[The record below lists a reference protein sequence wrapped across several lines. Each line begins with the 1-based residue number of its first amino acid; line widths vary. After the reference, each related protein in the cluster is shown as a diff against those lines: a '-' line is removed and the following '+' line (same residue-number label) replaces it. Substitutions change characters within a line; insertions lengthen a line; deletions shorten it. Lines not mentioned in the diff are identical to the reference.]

1 MNARGVS
8 FQVCIVPFFFFCK
21 LVLPSLLSLLLAFG
35 NTSSQAQEEQ
45 ASPVIIAIQKEDVGT
60 LETNFLADSERY
72 LKYALPDH
80 PIVFLHLSF
89 SEIQKLS
96 EARKIDFALT
106 SPDNYVVLERFFGA
120 RAMVSH
126 HLAEAPSPDTT
137 KGIVL
142 IVRSGNH
149 ELQSIHD
156 LDKKR
161 VLVSE
166 TIGTD
171 SRIFSREMIHAGI
184 SHVKISAVS
193 DTANI
198 TPDNKEK
205 AIVREIADGHY
216 DAGVLPACFF
226 EHERKNKPSLFKD
239 IRFLTT
245 DRVTETR
252 CLSSSVFYPG
262 WTFASFPS
270 TDPVLSNIV
279 AGTLLGI
286 PFETDSSNWQRGARY
301 GSLHE
306 LLEITEDQNYQRQT
320 QWSWRS
326 FLHKYGVWIAA
337 LMLCI
342 VGLIIHSIR
351 ASFLVRRRTEELLAT
366 VAEKHRIAEE
376 AERYNKKLIAFER
389 VGLVGELS
397 SMIAHEVKQPLAVI
411 RNYTRGLKR
420 ALAHGNAD
428 PELFQTVLEKIDRQS
443 TKASEIIDH
452 VRNVA
457 KQKLP
462 NAKPMCL
469 SDLFEKAI
477 SQFEQTK
484 KTPVIRRIVPALW
497 VSADTLEMELLINNL
512 LKNAA
517 DATSETQKPIII
529 ASLTTEF
536 DRVVL
541 SIEDN
546 GPKLTDEA
554 FARLSTPLNTS
565 KPGGLGLGLVI
576 VRRIAEAACG
586 NLAFVRKPKC
596 GLIISV
602 TLPRYPNNNRPLNK
616 ENINA

>member
-1 MNARGVS
+1 MR
-8 FQVCIVPFFFFCK
+8 FFSSCK
-21 LVLPSLLSLLLAFG
+21 SGHYFLPVLLLAFG
-35 NTSSQAQEEQ
+35 NTGSQAREEQ

-60 LETNFLADSERY
+60 LEANFLADSERY

-80 PIVFLHLSF
+80 PIVFQHLSF

-96 EARKIDFALT
+96 EERKIDFALT

-126 HLAEAPSPDTT
+126 HITEAPSPETT
-137 KGIVL
+137 KGMVL
-142 IVRSGNH
+142 VVRSGNQ
-149 ELQSIHD
+149 ELQSIRD

-166 TIGTD
+166 ANGTD

-193 DTANI
+193 DTAHA
-198 TPDNKEK
+198 TPDNKVK
-205 AIVREIADGHY
+205 TIVREIASGHY

-226 EHERKNKPSLFKD
+226 EHERKNNPDLFKD
-239 IRFLTT
+239 LRFLTT

-270 TDPVLSNIV
+270 TDPLLSNIV

-286 PFETDSSNWQRGARY
+286 PFEAESNNWQRGARY
-301 GSLHE
+301 SSMHE
-306 LLEITEDQNYQRQT
+306 LLEITEDLNYQRQT

-326 FLHKYGVWIAA
+326 FLHKYGVWIAT

-366 VAEKHRIAEE
+366 VAEKHRMAEE
-376 AERYNKKLIAFER
+376 AERYNKKLVASER

-420 ALAHGNAD
+420 ALAHGNTD
-428 PELFQTVLEKIDRQS
+428 PELLQTVLEKIDRQS
-443 TKASEIIDH
+443 TKASDIIDH
-452 VRNVA
+452 VRSVA

-462 NAKPMCL
+462 NARPMCL

-477 SQFEQTK
+477 SQFERTK
-484 KTPVIRRIVPALW
+484 KIPVIRRITPALW

-517 DATSETQKPIII
+517 DATAATQEPVII
-529 ASLTTEF
+529 ASLTAES
-536 DRVVL
+536 DHVVL

-554 FARLSTPLNTS
+554 FARLSIPLNTS
-565 KPGGLGLGLVI
+565 KPEGLGLGLVI

-586 NLAFVRKPKC
+586 NLAFVRKPDC

-602 TLPRYPNNNRPLNK
+602 TLPLYKNEVRPLNK
-616 ENINA
+616 EKPNA